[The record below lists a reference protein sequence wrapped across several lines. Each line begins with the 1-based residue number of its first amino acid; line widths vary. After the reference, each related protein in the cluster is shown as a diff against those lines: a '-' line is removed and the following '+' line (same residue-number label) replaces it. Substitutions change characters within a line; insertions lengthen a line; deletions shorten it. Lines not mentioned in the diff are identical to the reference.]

1 MTFPRQNINARNQ
14 EEYGESLAFNIWRT
28 LPELEPVGSIAEARK
43 VVYGSSSVVR
53 RDVNGQSI
61 GEPSKPRKA
70 NFSGYSVYQPTTET
84 PWPVGELGN
93 AIENFEQFPPIT
105 LNENHY
111 ITMNEVTISS
121 RDVHQSVNINKLS
134 SIGGHLTDKGISYI
148 NPGQSGTL
156 RILFQEHRMKK
167 VTFDL
172 LVQPI
177 SYMGED
183 LFIQCHITNNENL
196 DISEPT
202 IVRKI
207 NGNIN
212 IEANNKQGFD
222 LITLKFNSSILSFNI
237 NNIIMHFA

>member
-1 MTFPRQNINARNQ
+1 
-14 EEYGESLAFNIWRT
+14 
-28 LPELEPVGSIAEARK
+28 
-43 VVYGSSSVVR
+43 
-53 RDVNGQSI
+53 
-61 GEPSKPRKA
+61 
-70 NFSGYSVYQPTTET
+70 
-84 PWPVGELGN
+84 
-93 AIENFEQFPPIT
+93 
-105 LNENHY
+105 
-111 ITMNEVTISS
+111 
-121 RDVHQSVNINKLS
+121 
-134 SIGGHLTDKGISYI
+134 
-148 NPGQSGTL
+148 
-156 RILFQEHRMKK
+156 MKK